1 MERLSRWWWH
11 RYSQPQWRV
20 DRLTVTAERYP
31 GWRPRVIVSRSLCLY
46 YCWDLKSVPHS
57 RRPKALQQQV
67 SLHSPFLLPGYQ
79 VRWKGAV
86 AQTWIWDQE
95 RLQSRLPTHF
105 QGNIIP
111 ESLLSPETEDG
122 ERWLQGIDGCEWQLW
137 RDGVLAESRL
147 SECREKAVIV
157 CDYTRRLP
165 LQGAERTWLVMCSA
179 AAVAMLLLASL
190 MLQGGMALRH
200 WQTLTQL
207 EEQLS
212 AQDESAVMEQKAR
225 LRAERLRQRLLAQ
238 RSLLQQE
245 NIPLLNQILEVMPA
259 TVSNLQQVVIQ
270 PGRIEMILSD
280 GQPDPR
286 GYVTRFDGLQVGAM
300 VLRNVQIQ
308 LNSNGQGVR
317 FIAEIK
323 KVIPAGRARS

>member
-20 DRLTVTAERYP
+20 DRLTVTTERYP
-31 GWRPRVIVSRSLCLY
+31 GWRPRVIVARSLCLY
-46 YCWDLKSVPHS
+46 YCWDLNSVPHS
-57 RRPKALQQQV
+57 RRSKALHQQV
-67 SLHSPFLLPGYQ
+67 SLHSPFLSPGYH
-79 VRWKGAV
+79 VHWKGGV
-86 AQTWIWDQE
+86 AQTWIWDKE
-95 RLQSRLPTHF
+95 RLQPRLPTNF

-111 ESLLSPETEDG
+111 ESMLSPEIENG

-147 SECREKAVIV
+147 SECRDKAVTD
-157 CDYTRRLP
+157 CDYNRRLP
-165 LQGAERTWLVMCSA
+165 LQGAERTWLMMCST

-207 EEQLS
+207 EEKLS
-212 AQDESAVMEQKAR
+212 AQDESAVMEKQAR

-245 NIPLLNQILEVMPA
+245 NSTLLNRLLERMPA
-259 TVSNLQQVVIQ
+259 TVSNLQQLVIQ
-270 PGRIEMILSD
+270 PGRIEMTLNDS
-280 GQPDPR
+280 QPDPR
-286 GYVTRFDGLQVGAM
+286 DYVTRFDGLQSGAM

-317 FIAEIK
+317 FIAQIDRVTQAE
-323 KVIPAGRARS
+323 RTHS